1 MSTRKTTFF
10 YAALIAVVSLAIGM
24 VIASRL
30 DMAPRSEAQALSS
43 PPPMNSAP
51 LSGPVDAGTFRG
63 IAHDQSPMVVS
74 ISTTSTRTTDASEDQ
89 SDELFRRFFGTPRQQ
104 QPDEPQES
112 TGAGTGF
119 IIDSGTGLIL
129 TNNHVVEHATK
140 IRVQLYGEEGDEEEG
155 HEAKVVGR
163 DPLTDSALIEL
174 VDKGA
179 AAKMPQARFGDS
191 GQMQPGDWVVA
202 IGNPF
207 RYNHTVTVG
216 VISGLSRPFDVGSG
230 RRVNMLQT
238 DAAINPGNSGGP
250 LLNVRGEVIGINT
263 AILSNRMANIGIG
276 FAVPINLVRE
286 LLPQLRTGKVTR
298 GKIGV
303 TIMASRITQ
312 EDAENWGLPDRKGA
326 VVREVER
333 GGPAAKA
340 GLRPGDVVV
349 EYNGRKVENDRNL
362 VEMVVVTKPGT
373 SVPVKVMREKTA
385 KSLSVTVAE
394 LTIGPTEAP
403 DVTASSDLTVQL
415 RPAARRPDAGAGP
428 PAAAAQRRQ
437 RRGGDRP
444 ASARPRRTGRA
455 QRRRRHRQGG
465 QQGRGLGG
473 RSRDRA
479 GARAAGALG
488 RRPRAEGARLGDVRD
503 DSAANRKSVRS
514 SRRDQGLPAP
524 VPSSARSSFGS
535 SRRRQRGP
543 RSTPSG
549 RGRCGTA
556 ACRTTCCSTATTAAC
571 SAPAARC
578 VSGATAMAPRS
589 PGRARSS
596 PGR

>member
-1 MSTRKTTFF
+1 MATRKTTFF

-30 DMAPRSEAQALSS
+30 DMTPLSYAQPLSA

-74 ISTTSTRTTDASEDQ
+74 ISTTSTRVEAAGDDQ

-104 QPDEPQES
+104 PDEPQES

-119 IIDSGTGLIL
+119 LLDSASGLIL

-140 IRVQLYGEEGDEEEG
+140 IRVQLYGEEGDEEDG
-155 HEAKVVGR
+155 HEARVIGR

-191 GQMQPGDWVVA
+191 NQMQPGDWVVA

-216 VISGLSRPFDVGSG
+216 VISGLSRPFDVGAG

-303 TIMASRITQ
+303 TIQASRLTQ
-312 EDAENWGLPDRKGA
+312 EDADNMGLPDRKGA

-333 GGPAAKA
+333 GGPAARA
-340 GLRPGDVVV
+340 GLKPGDVVL
-349 EYNGRKVENDRNL
+349 EFNGRKVENDRGL
-362 VEMVVVTKPGT
+362 VEMVVATKPGT
-373 SVPVKVMREKTA
+373 SVPVKVMREKQPKT
-385 KSLSVTVAE
+385 LSVTIAE
-394 LTIGPTEAP
+394 LTLGTAEAP
-403 DVTASSDLTVQL
+403 EVTAASDLTSSFGLQL
-415 RPAARRPDAGAGP
+415 EDLTPALARRLQLPNDTSGAIVSGLKPRGPAGRAGLAEGDVIIKVGNREVASAE
-428 PAAAAQRRQ
+428 AAAAELERVA
-437 RRGGDRP
+437 P
-444 ASARPRRTGRA
+444 
-455 QRRRRHRQGG
+455 
-465 QQGRGLGG
+465 G
-473 RSRDRA
+473 RSI
-479 GARAAGALG
+479 GVYVL
-488 RRPRAEGARLGDVRD
+488 
-503 DSAANRKSVRS
+503 
-514 SRRDQGLPAP
+514 
-524 VPSSARSSFGS
+524 
-535 SRRRQRGP
+535 
-543 RSTPSG
+543 
-549 RGRCGTA
+549 
-556 ACRTTCCSTATTAAC
+556 
-571 SAPAARC
+571 
-578 VSGATAMAPRS
+578 
-589 PGRARSS
+589 RARGSEVFATIRRE
-596 PGR
+596 P

>member
-30 DMAPRSEAQALSS
+30 DMAPRSEAQALSA

-63 IAHDQSPMVVS
+63 IAHEQSPMVVS
-74 ISTTSTRTTDASEDQ
+74 ISTTSTRTTDASDDQ
-89 SDELFRRFFGTPRQQ
+89 SDELFRRFFGTPRQ

-119 IIDSGTGLIL
+119 IIDKDTGLIL
-129 TNNHVVEHATK
+129 TNNHVVEHATR
-140 IRVQLYGEEGDEEEG
+140 IRVQLYGEEGEAEDG

-174 VDKGA
+174 VDKA
-179 AAKMPQARFGDS
+179 VSTKMPQARFGDS
-191 GQMQPGDWVVA
+191 SQMQPGDWVVA

-216 VISGLSRPFDVGSG
+216 VISGLSRPFDVGAG
-230 RRVNMLQT
+230 RRVNLLQT

-250 LLNVRGEVIGINT
+250 LLNVRGEVVGINT

-340 GLRPGDVVV
+340 GLRPGDVVI
-349 EYNGRKVENDRNL
+349 EYNGRKVENDRGL

-373 SVPVKVMREKTA
+373 SVPVKVIREKTP
-385 KSLSVTVAE
+385 KTLSVTVAE
-394 LTIGPTEAP
+394 LTVGGAEAP
-403 DVTASSDLTVQL
+403 EVTAASDLTSSFGLQL
-415 RPAARRPDAGAGP
+415 EDLTPALARRLQL
-428 PAAAAQRRQ
+428 PA
-437 RRGGDRP
+437 D
-444 ASARPRRTGRA
+444 
-455 QRRRRHRQGG
+455 
-465 QQGRGLGG
+465 
-473 RSRDRA
+473 
-479 GARAAGALG
+479 AAGAVVSGL
-488 RRPRAEGARLGDVRD
+488 RPRGPAGRAGLTEGDVIVKVGSKEVA
-503 DSAANRKSVRS
+503 SAEE
-514 SRRDQGLPAP
+514 
-524 VPSSARSSFGS
+524 
-535 SRRRQRGP
+535 
-543 RSTPSG
+543 
-549 RGRCGTA
+549 A
-556 ACRTTCCSTATTAAC
+556 AAELER
-571 SAPAARC
+571 
-578 VSGATAMAPRS
+578 VQ
-589 PGRARSS
+589 PGRSVGVHVLKARGSEMFATIRRE
-596 PGR
+596 P

>member
-10 YAALIAVVSLAIGM
+10 YATLIAVVSLAIGM
-24 VIASRL
+24 VLASHFGL
-30 DMAPRSEAQALSS
+30 APLSEAQALPA

-51 LSGPVDAGTFRG
+51 LAGPVDAGTFRG
-63 IAHDQSPMVVS
+63 IAHEQSPMVVS
-74 ISTTSTRTTDASEDQ
+74 ISTTSTRAPDSSEDQ
-89 SDELFRRFFGTPRQQ
+89 SDELFRRFFGTPRQ

-119 IIDSGTGLIL
+119 IIDSTSGLIL
-129 TNNHVVEHATK
+129 TNNHVVEHANR

-155 HEAKVVGR
+155 HDARVVGR

-174 VDKGA
+174 VEKGTS
-179 AAKMPQARFGDS
+179 AKMPQARFGDS

-216 VISGLSRPFDVGSG
+216 VISGLSRPFDVGAG

-303 TIMASRITQ
+303 TIQASRITQ
-312 EDAENWGLPDRKGA
+312 EDAENMGLPDRRGA

-349 EYNGRKVENDRNL
+349 EYNGRKVENDKNL

-373 SVPVKVMREKTA
+373 SVPVKVVRDKST

-394 LTIGPTEAP
+394 LTLAGAEAP
-403 DVTASSDLTVQL
+403 EVTTASDLT
-415 RPAARRPDAGAGP
+415 
-428 PAAAAQRRQ
+428 
-437 RRGGDRP
+437 
-444 ASARPRRTGRA
+444 
-455 QRRRRHRQGG
+455 
-465 QQGRGLGG
+465 
-473 RSRDRA
+473 
-479 GARAAGALG
+479 
-488 RRPRAEGARLGDVRD
+488 
-503 DSAANRKSVRS
+503 
-514 SRRDQGLPAP
+514 
-524 VPSSARSSFGS
+524 SSFGLQLEDLTPVLAKRLQLPADS
-535 SRRRQRGP
+535 SGAVVTGLKPRGP
-543 RSTPSG
+543 AG
-549 RGRCGTA
+549 RAGLTEGDVIVKVGSKDVASAEDA
-556 ACRTTCCSTATTAAC
+556 AAEFER
-571 SAPAARC
+571 
-578 VSGATAMAPRS
+578 VQ
-589 PGRARSS
+589 PGRSVGVHVLKARGSEIFATIRRE
-596 PGR
+596 P